1 MSELEDRINSVLN
14 DPAQMEKIAG
24 LARSLMGGE
33 GNADAVGGFS
43 GLTDALSGIQGGFS
57 GVPDIDPAIIKR
69 VSTLMSSGE
78 GGNDKRALLE
88 AMRPYL
94 SEKRRQKMDKAL
106 QIARIARI
114 ARIAM
119 GEDGGEHV

>member
-24 LARSLMGGE
+24 LARSLMGGD
-33 GNADAVGGFS
+33 GAADAPGGFPGLS
-43 GLTDALSGIQGGFS
+43 GALSGNQS
-57 GVPDIDPAIIKR
+57 GSSSLPELDPALLKR
-69 VSTLMSSGE
+69 VSALMSSGE
-78 GGNDKRALLE
+78 GSSDKRALLE

-106 QIARIARI
+106 QIARLARI

-119 GEDGGEHV
+119 GDEGGEHV